1 MPLDFAVIQPH
12 IAQMAAQAH
21 TQSLADRLRDAC
33 DLLREADAAH
43 LLEVIGERER
53 SKERIPWLVA
63 KPREE
68 IGAAYGAP
76 PLPSPDFSVVATD
89 GSAIPPDR
97 HSPLRFFLLNTG
109 LARLTYGQRPD
120 AHLWA
125 RSLFCADEEDIYIA
139 TAGRRIPVEG
149 ARLGLRMA
157 LEELRALFEA
167 AQEAPA
173 DGPVLALRDGSLIFW
188 ALQNEEDAVV
198 RHFLPPLLDCL
209 ERFRKAGIPMVS
221 YISYPGAQDVT
232 NSLRLLVCG
241 KDPQHCGQCAG
252 ASAKERALC
261 QALAD
266 FRDQALFLRHL
277 QPGQRS
283 AIFDSTSAIL
293 DRYDEQR
300 VQFFY
305 LHTGEEIARLEAP
318 QWVMQDETLRDFLH
332 AAVADQCRRGRG
344 YPQALIEAHEE
355 AVITTGEHRL
365 VEQLVEEALAA
376 QGVVYVRSAKDRS
389 KRERGV

>member
-12 IAQMAAQAH
+12 IARMAAQAH
-21 TQSLADRLRDAC
+21 TQSLADRLREAC
-33 DLLREADAAH
+33 ELLRSVDTDH
-43 LLEVIGERER
+43 LRQVLREREQ
-53 SKERIPWLVA
+53 SDRIPWLVA
-63 KPREE
+63 RPREE
-68 IGAAYGAP
+68 VGAAYPP
-76 PLPSPDFSVVATD
+76 PLPCSDFSVVASD
-89 GSAIPPDR
+89 GSVIPPDR
-97 HSPLRFFLLNTG
+97 HSPLRFFVLNTG

-125 RSLFCADEEDIYIA
+125 RSLFCAGEEDLYINA
-139 TAGRRIPVEG
+139 AGRRIPVED

-173 DGPVLALRDGSLIFW
+173 NGPVLALRDGSLIFW
-188 ALQNEEDAVV
+188 ALQNEEEAVV
-198 RHFLPPLLDCL
+198 RHFLPPILDSL
-209 ERFRKAGIPMVS
+209 ERFQKAGIPIVS
-221 YISYPGAQDVT
+221 YISYPGAQDVA

-241 KDPQHCGQCAG
+241 KDPPHCGQCAE
-252 ASAKERALC
+252 ASTEERALC
-261 QALAD
+261 RALAD

-283 AIFDSTSAIL
+283 ALFDSTSAIL
-293 DRYDEQR
+293 DRYGEQR

-305 LHTGEEIARLEAP
+305 LHTGEEIARLEVP
-318 QWVMQDETLRDFLH
+318 QWAMQDETLRGFLH

-355 AVITTGEHRL
+355 AVIPSTEHRL

-389 KRERGV
+389 KRERGI